1 MYQLYETLDS
11 QTWQDQGVTESFPRQ
26 SAATRN
32 FQLGT
37 PRSFHICESGE
48 QVLFLRSES
57 GRDSVNSLWIYDVA
71 NRIEIKFADPRVL
84 LADDAEVPAAERA
97 RRERM
102 RETTSGIT
110 SYSTDS
116 SGTKVAFALSG
127 QLFTGQTADKLLKN
141 LNVAGPVIDPRI
153 SPDGNYIA
161 WSNGKDLF
169 ITNFSGNEVRNLTNE
184 KTDDRAWGLA
194 DFIASEEFGRMHGYW
209 WSPDSDSLIVESVTD
224 SNVQTWWISD
234 PATPAKAPQEVKYP
248 AAGTTNAMV
257 GLEKISMSGDREALH
272 WDNDS
277 FEYLISVSWQ
287 KECQALITV
296 SDRAQQNFVT
306 YAATESGLKNVHEVT
321 DHEFVEV
328 IPGQPRWHNDQI
340 VAVIDNRAS
349 DTRELQ
355 ISGKAISP
363 NGLQVMSI
371 IDIKDDYIDVIATQ
385 DALSRD
391 LLRIGFDGSIT
402 EISQGGIASATTT
415 TADLQ
420 VVIESRLDTHTRSY
434 QLRRGVKTEHYFD
447 SLAESPN
454 FKSQVHVLQTGSHK
468 VNTAVIFPQE
478 HEYGSK
484 KLPVMMRPYGGP
496 HGPQVQNGALSY
508 AIDQWFADQG
518 FVVIIAD
525 NRGTGGRGPAWDHAI
540 YQDFVNPVIDDQ
552 VSAIADVA
560 RHFPDDVDA
569 SRVGITGW
577 SFGGYLSA
585 LAVMKRPDVFH
596 AAVAGAPVTEWLW
609 YDTAYTERYLGH
621 PEKFPEIY
629 EDHSLIPMANQLER
643 PLMLVHGLADD
654 NVVAAHSL
662 SLSGALL
669 ANKKPHTVLP
679 LSGVTHMTPQEIIS
693 ENLMLLTVEYLK
705 EQLGIE

>member
-1 MYQLYETLDS
+1 
-11 QTWQDQGVTESFPRQ
+11 VTESFPRQ

-32 FQLGT
+32 FQLGA
-37 PRSFHICESGE
+37 PRSFHICKSAD
-48 QVLFLRSES
+48 QVLFLRSDS
-57 GRDSVNSLWIYDVA
+57 GRDSVNSLWIYDLA
-71 NRIEIKFADPRVL
+71 NRVETKFADPRAL
-84 LADDAEVPAAERA
+84 LADDVEVPAAERA

-110 SYSTDS
+110 SYSTDD

-127 QLFTGQTADKLLKN
+127 QLFVADASSTEIKN
-141 LNVAGPVIDPRI
+141 LNVAEPVIDPRL
-153 SPDGNYIA
+153 SPDGNFVA

-169 ITNFSGNEVRNLTNE
+169 IANFTGSDVQNLTHE
-184 KTDDRAWGLA
+184 ESTSTSWGLA

-209 WSPDSDSLIVESVTD
+209 WSPESDSLIVESVND
-224 SNVQTWWISD
+224 FDVQTWWISD
-234 PATPAKAPQEVKYP
+234 PATPAKTPQEIKYP
-248 AAGTTNAMV
+248 AAGTKNAKL
-257 GLEKISMSGDREALH
+257 GLEKISITGERETIR

-287 KECQALITV
+287 KDCNALITV
-296 SDRAQQNFVT
+296 ADRAQQQFVT
-306 YAATESGLKNVHEVT
+306 YAATAAGLENVHEVT

-328 IPGQPRWHNDQI
+328 IPGQPRWHNQQI
-340 VAVIDNRAS
+340 VSVVDNRHT

-355 ISGKAISP
+355 IAGKAITP
-363 NGLQVMSI
+363 AGLQVMSVV
-371 IDIKDDYIDVIATQ
+371 DIKDDYIDVIATQ

-402 EISQGGIASATTT
+402 EIAQGGMTSATTT

-420 VVIESRLDTHTRSY
+420 IVVESRLDTHTRTY

-454 FKSQVHVLQTGSHK
+454 FTSQVHILKTGTHQ
-468 VNTAVIFPQE
+468 VNTAVLFPRD
-478 HEYGSK
+478 HVYGSR

-540 YQDFVNPVIDDQ
+540 YQDFVTPVIDDQ
-552 VSAIADVA
+552 VDAIADVA
-560 RHFPDDVDA
+560 KHFPDDVDA

-629 EDHSLIPMANQLER
+629 EDHSLIPMANQLDR

-662 SLSGALL
+662 SLSGSLL

-705 EQLGIE
+705 EQLGV

>member
-1 MYQLYETLDS
+1 
-11 QTWQDQGVTESFPRQ
+11 VTESFPRQ

-32 FQLGT
+32 FQLGA

-48 QVLFLRSES
+48 QVLFLRSDN
-57 GRDSVNSLWIYDVA
+57 GRDAVNSLWIYDVA
-71 NRIEIKFADPRVL
+71 GRIETKFADPRVL
-84 LADDAEVPAAERA
+84 LADDAEIPAAERA

-110 SYSTDS
+110 SYSTDRT
-116 SGTKVAFALSG
+116 GTKVAFALSG
-127 QLFTGQTADKLLKN
+127 QLFVAETSSSNLRNLDITGPA
-141 LNVAGPVIDPRI
+141 IDPRL
-153 SPDGNYIA
+153 SPDGNFVA

-169 ITNFSGNEVRNLTNE
+169 ISNFSGSETRNLTNE
-184 KTDDRAWGLA
+184 QSENVAWGLA

-209 WSPDSDSLIVESVTD
+209 WSPNSDCLIVESVDD
-224 SNVQTWWISD
+224 SEVQTWWISD
-234 PATPAKAPQEVKYP
+234 PATPAKTPQEIRYP
-248 AAGTTNAMV
+248 AAGTKNAIV
-257 GLEKISMSGDREALH
+257 GLEKISITGERESIR

-287 KECQALITV
+287 KDCDALITV
-296 SDRAQQNFVT
+296 ADRAQQQFVT
-306 YAATESGLKNVHEVT
+306 YAASAAGLKNVHEVL

-328 IPGQPRWHNDQI
+328 IPGQPRWHQDQI
-340 VAVIDNRAS
+340 VSVVDNRQS

-355 ISGKAISP
+355 IAGKAISP
-363 NGLQVMSI
+363 SGLQVMSI
-371 IDIKDDYIDVIATQ
+371 VDIADEYIDVIATQ

-402 EISQGGIASATTT
+402 EISQGGMAAATTT
-415 TADLQ
+415 TSDLQ

-454 FKSQVHVLQTGSHK
+454 FSSEVHILQTGAHK
-468 VNTAVIFPQE
+468 VNTAVLFPRD
-478 HEYGSK
+478 HVYGSK
-484 KLPVMMRPYGGP
+484 KLPVIMRPYGGP

-518 FVVIIAD
+518 FAVVIAD

-540 YQDFVNPVIDDQ
+540 YQDFVGPVIEDQ
-552 VSAIADVA
+552 VSAVADVA
-560 RHFPDDVDA
+560 KHFPDDVDA

-629 EDHSLIPMANQLER
+629 EDHSLIPMAGELER

-662 SLSGALL
+662 SLSSALL
-669 ANKKPHTVLP
+669 TNKKAHTVLP
-679 LSGVTHMTPQEIIS
+679 LSGVTHMTPQEIVS

-705 EQLGIE
+705 EQLGVE

>member
-1 MYQLYETLDS
+1 M
-11 QTWQDQGVTESFPRQ
+11 TESFPRQ

-32 FQLGT
+32 FQLGA
-37 PRSFHICESGE
+37 PRSFQINEAGS
-48 QVLFLRSES
+48 QVLFLRSDS
-57 GRDSVNSLWIYDVA
+57 GRDSVNSLWIYEVA
-71 NRIEIKFADPRVL
+71 NRVETKFADPRVL
-84 LADDAEVPAAERA
+84 LADDAGVPAAERA

-110 SYSTDS
+110 SYSTDD
-116 SGTKVAFALSG
+116 SGITVAFALSG
-127 QLFTGQTADKLLKN
+127 QLFVGDTSTAELKN
-141 LNVAGPVIDPRI
+141 LNVEGPVIDPRL
-153 SPDGNYIA
+153 SPDGNFVA
-161 WSNGKDLF
+161 WSNGKDLL
-169 ITNFSGNEVRNLTNE
+169 IANASGNKVRNLTNE
-184 KTDDRAWGLA
+184 AAENTAWGLA

-209 WSPDSDSLIVESVTD
+209 WSPDSDSLIVESVSD
-224 SNVQTWWISD
+224 SEVQTWWISD
-234 PATPAKAPQEVKYP
+234 PATPAKTPQEIRYP
-248 AAGTTNAMV
+248 AAGTKNAKL
-257 GLEKISMSGDREALH
+257 GLEKISITGERVAIR

-287 KECQALITV
+287 KDCNALITV
-296 SDRAQQNFVT
+296 ADRAQQQFVT
-306 YAATESGLKNVHEVT
+306 YEVTAAGLVNVHEVT

-328 IPGQPRWHNDQI
+328 IPGQPRWHENQI
-340 VAVIDNRAS
+340 VSVIDNRHT

-355 ISGKAISP
+355 IAGKALTP
-363 NGLQVMSI
+363 GGLQVMSI
-371 IDIKDDYIDVIATQ
+371 VDIKNDYIDVVATQ

-402 EISQGGIASATTT
+402 EIAQGGIAGATKTS
-415 TADLQ
+415 ADLQ
-420 VVIESRLDTHTRSY
+420 VVVESRLDTHTRSY

-454 FKSQVHVLQTGSHK
+454 FTSQVHVLKTGSHQ
-468 VNTAVIFPQE
+468 VNTAVLFPRD
-478 HEYGSK
+478 HVYGSK

-518 FVVIIAD
+518 FIVIIAD

-540 YQDFVNPVIDDQ
+540 YQDFVTPVIEDQ
-552 VSAIADVA
+552 VDAIADVA
-560 RHFPDDVDA
+560 KHFPDDVDA

-629 EDHSLIPMANQLER
+629 EDHSLMPMANQLER

-705 EQLGIE
+705 EQLGI

>member
-1 MYQLYETLDS
+1 MYQLYETLDR

-32 FQLGT
+32 FQLGA
-37 PRSFHICESGE
+37 PRSFTICESGE

-57 GRDSVNSLWIYDVA
+57 GRDSVNSLWIYDVV
-71 NRIEIKFADPRVL
+71 NRVETKFADPRVI

-110 SYSTDS
+110 SYSTDAI
-116 SGTKVAFALSG
+116 GVNVTFALSG
-127 QLFTGQTADKLLKN
+127 QLFAGNSTTRELNN
-141 LNVAGPVIDPRI
+141 LNVEGPVIDPRL
-153 SPDGNYIA
+153 SPDGNFIA

-169 ITNFSGNEVRNLTNE
+169 ITDFSGKEVRNLTNE
-184 KTDDRAWGLA
+184 RSVNTAWGLA

-209 WSPDSDSLIVESVTD
+209 WSPDSDSLIIESVTD
-224 SNVQTWWISD
+224 ADVQSWWISD
-234 PATPAKAPQEVKYP
+234 PATPAKAPQEIKYP
-248 AAGTTNAMV
+248 AAGTTNATV
-257 GLEKISMSGDREALH
+257 GLERISITGEREPLR

-287 KECQALITV
+287 KDCNALITV
-296 SDRAQQNFVT
+296 ADRAQQQFVT
-306 YAATESGLKNVHEVT
+306 YSANPLGLENVHEVS

-328 IPGQPRWHNDQI
+328 IPGQPRWLNNQI
-340 VAVIDNRAS
+340 VSVVDNRQS

-355 ISGKAISP
+355 VAGNTISP
-363 NGLQVMSI
+363 AGLQVISI
-371 IDIKDDYIDVIATQ
+371 VDIKDEYIDVIATQ

-402 EISQGGIASATTT
+402 EISQGGLASATATT
-415 TADLQ
+415 TELQ
-420 VVIESRLDTHTRSY
+420 VVVESRLDTNTRSY

-447 SLAESPN
+447 SLAETPN
-454 FKSQVHVLQTGSHK
+454 FTSQVHVLQTGPHK
-468 VNTAVIFPQE
+468 VNTAVIFPQD
-478 HEYGSK
+478 HVHGSK
-484 KLPVMMRPYGGP
+484 KLPVLMRPYGGP

-518 FVVIIAD
+518 FVVVIAD
-525 NRGTGGRGPAWDHAI
+525 NRGTGGRGPAWDHSI
-540 YQDFVNPVIDDQ
+540 YQDFVVPVIDDQ
-552 VSAIADVA
+552 VNAIADVA
-560 RHFPDDVDA
+560 NHFPDDIDA
-569 SRVGITGW
+569 TRVGITGW

-629 EDHSLIPMANQLER
+629 EDHSLISMANQLER

-662 SLSGALL
+662 SLSGSLL

-705 EQLGIE
+705 EQLGVE

>member
-1 MYQLYETLDS
+1 MTD
-11 QTWQDQGVTESFPRQ
+11 SFPRQ

-32 FQLGT
+32 FQLGA
-37 PRSFHICESGE
+37 PRSFHIVESGE
-48 QVLFLRSES
+48 KVLFLRSDH

-71 NRIEIKFADPRVL
+71 NRVEIKFADPRIL
-84 LADDAEVPAAERA
+84 LAVDAEVPAAERA

-110 SYSTDS
+110 SYSIDS
-116 SGTKVAFALSG
+116 SGSKVAFALSG
-127 QLFTGQTADKLLKN
+127 QLFVGEIAASELKN
-141 LNVAGPVIDPRI
+141 LDVDGPVIDPRL
-153 SPDGNYIA
+153 SPDGNLIA

-169 ITNFSGNEVRNLTNE
+169 ITKFSGNETRNLTNE
-184 KTDDRAWGLA
+184 KQENVIWGLA
-194 DFIASEEFGRMHGYW
+194 DFIASEEFSRMHGYW
-209 WSPDSDSLIVESVTD
+209 WSPASDSLIVQSVND
-224 SNVQTWWISD
+224 SAVQTWWISD
-234 PATPAKAPQEVKYP
+234 PATPVKTPQEIRYP
-248 AAGTTNAMV
+248 AAGTTNATL
-257 GLEKISMSGDREALH
+257 GLEKISITGEREVIR
-272 WDNDS
+272 WDNDA

-287 KECQALITV
+287 KDCDALITV

-306 YAATESGLKNVHEVT
+306 YAATDSGLKNVHEVT

-328 IPGQPRWHNDQI
+328 IPSQPRWHNNQL
-340 VAVIDNRAS
+340 VTVIDNRQS

-363 NGLQVMSI
+363 SGLQVMSI
-371 IDIKDDYIDVIATQ
+371 VDINDEYIDVIATQ

-402 EISQGGIASATTT
+402 EISQGGIASATAT
-415 TADLQ
+415 TAELQ
-420 VVIESRLDTHTRSY
+420 IVVESRLDTHTRSY

-454 FKSQVHVLQTGSHK
+454 FTSQVHILQTGAHK
-468 VNTAVIFPQE
+468 VNTAVLFPRD
-478 HEYGSK
+478 HVYGSR
-484 KLPVMMRPYGGP
+484 KLPVLMRPYGGP
-496 HGPQVQNGALSY
+496 HGPQVLNGALSY

-518 FVVIIAD
+518 FAVVIAD

-540 YQDFVNPVIDDQ
+540 YQDFVSPVIEDQ
-552 VSAIADVA
+552 VSAIEDVA
-560 RHFPDDVDA
+560 KHFPDDVDA
-569 SRVGITGW
+569 GRVGITGW

-629 EDHSLIPMANQLER
+629 EDHSLMNMANHLER

-669 ANKKPHTVLP
+669 ANKKSHTVLP

-705 EQLGIE
+705 EQLGVE

>member
-1 MYQLYETLDS
+1 M
-11 QTWQDQGVTESFPRQ
+11 TESFPRQ

-32 FQLGT
+32 FQLGA
-37 PRSFHICESGE
+37 PRSFQVCESGA
-48 QVLFLRSES
+48 QVLFLRSDS

-71 NRIEIKFADPRVL
+71 KRIETKFADPRVL

-110 SYSTDS
+110 SYSTDRK
-116 SGTKVAFALSG
+116 GTKVAFALSG
-127 QLFTGQTADKLLKN
+127 QLFVGKTSDAALKN
-141 LNVAGPVIDPRI
+141 LNVDGPVIDPRI
-153 SPDGNYIA
+153 SPDGNYVA
-161 WSNGKDLF
+161 WSDGKDLF
-169 ITNFSGNEVRNLTNE
+169 IVDFAGSNLRNLTNE
-184 KTDDRAWGLA
+184 KAENISWGLA

-209 WSPDSDSLIVESVTD
+209 WSPDSDSLIVESVND
-224 SNVQTWWISD
+224 AEVQTWWISD
-234 PATPAKAPQEVKYP
+234 PATPAKTPQEIKYP
-248 AAGTTNAMV
+248 AAGTKNAKV
-257 GLEKISMSGDREALH
+257 GLEKISISGAREAIR
-272 WDNDS
+272 WDVDA

-287 KECQALITV
+287 KDCNALITV
-296 SDRAQQNFVT
+296 ADRAQQHFVT
-306 YAATESGLKNVHEVT
+306 YSAGASGLENVHEVT

-328 IPGQPRWHNDQI
+328 ISGQPRWHNGQI
-340 VAVIDNRAS
+340 VSVVDNRQS

-355 ISGKAISP
+355 LAGKAMSP
-363 NGLQVMSI
+363 AGLQIMSV

-391 LLRIGFDGSIT
+391 LIRLGFDGSIT

-415 TADLQ
+415 SAELQ
-420 VVIESRLDTHTRSY
+420 VVIESRLDTNTRSY

-454 FKSQVHVLQTGSHK
+454 FTSQVHVLQTGSHK
-468 VNTAVIFPQE
+468 VNTAVLFPQD
-478 HEYGSK
+478 HVHGSK

-540 YQDFVNPVIDDQ
+540 YQDFVTPVLDDQ
-552 VSAIADVA
+552 VAAIADVA
-560 RHFPDDVDA
+560 KHFPDDVDA

-629 EDHSLIPMANQLER
+629 EDHSLMPMAGQLDR

-669 ANKKPHTVLP
+669 ANKKPHTLLP

-705 EQLGIE
+705 EQLGVQ

>member
-1 MYQLYETLDS
+1 MYQLYETLDR

-32 FQLGT
+32 FQLGA
-37 PRSFHICESGE
+37 PRSFTICESGE

-57 GRDSVNSLWIYDVA
+57 GRDSVNSLWIYDVV
-71 NRIEIKFADPRVL
+71 NRVETKFADPRVI

-110 SYSTDS
+110 SYSTDAI
-116 SGTKVAFALSG
+116 GVNVTFALSG
-127 QLFTGQTADKLLKN
+127 QLFAGNSTTRELNN
-141 LNVAGPVIDPRI
+141 LNVEGPVIDPRL
-153 SPDGNYIA
+153 SPDGNFIA

-169 ITNFSGNEVRNLTNE
+169 ITDFSGKEVRNLTNE
-184 KTDDRAWGLA
+184 RSVNTAWGLA

-209 WSPDSDSLIVESVTD
+209 WSPDSDSLIIESVTD
-224 SNVQTWWISD
+224 ADVQSWWISD
-234 PATPAKAPQEVKYP
+234 PATPAKAPQEIKYP
-248 AAGTTNAMV
+248 AAGTTNATV
-257 GLEKISMSGDREALH
+257 GLERISITGEREPLR

-287 KECQALITV
+287 KDCNALITV
-296 SDRAQQNFVT
+296 ADRAQQQFVT
-306 YAATESGLKNVHEVT
+306 YSANPLGLENVHEVS

-328 IPGQPRWHNDQI
+328 IPSQPRWLNNQI
-340 VAVIDNRAS
+340 VSVVDNRQS

-355 ISGKAISP
+355 VAGNTISP
-363 NGLQVMSI
+363 AGLQVMSI
-371 IDIKDDYIDVIATQ
+371 VDIKDEYIDVIATQ

-402 EISQGGIASATTT
+402 EISQGGLASATATT
-415 TADLQ
+415 TELQ
-420 VVIESRLDTHTRSY
+420 VVVESRLDTNTRSY

-447 SLAESPN
+447 SLAETPN
-454 FKSQVHVLQTGSHK
+454 FTSQVHVLQTGPHK
-468 VNTAVIFPQE
+468 VNTAVIFPQD
-478 HEYGSK
+478 HVHGSK
-484 KLPVMMRPYGGP
+484 KLPVLMRPYGGP

-518 FVVIIAD
+518 FVVVIAD
-525 NRGTGGRGPAWDHAI
+525 NRGTGGRGPAWDHSI
-540 YQDFVNPVIDDQ
+540 YQDFVVPVIDDQ
-552 VSAIADVA
+552 VTAIADVA
-560 RHFPDDVDA
+560 NHFPDDIDA
-569 SRVGITGW
+569 TRVGITGW

-629 EDHSLIPMANQLER
+629 EDHSLISMANQLER

-662 SLSGALL
+662 SLSGSLL

-705 EQLGIE
+705 EQLGVE

>member
-1 MYQLYETLDS
+1 M
-11 QTWQDQGVTESFPRQ
+11 TESFPRQ

-32 FQLGT
+32 FQLGA
-37 PRSFHICESGE
+37 PRSFQVCESGA
-48 QVLFLRSES
+48 QVLFLRSDS

-71 NRIEIKFADPRVL
+71 KRIETKFADPRVL

-110 SYSTDS
+110 SYSTDRK
-116 SGTKVAFALSG
+116 GTKVAFALSG
-127 QLFTGQTADKLLKN
+127 QLFVGKTSDAALKN
-141 LNVAGPVIDPRI
+141 LNVDGPVIDPRL
-153 SPDGNYIA
+153 SPDGNYVA
-161 WSNGKDLF
+161 WSDGKDLF
-169 ITNFSGNEVRNLTNE
+169 IVDFAGSNLRNLTNE
-184 KTDDRAWGLA
+184 KAENISWGLA

-209 WSPDSDSLIVESVTD
+209 WSPDSDSLIVESVND
-224 SNVQTWWISD
+224 AEVQTWWISD
-234 PATPAKAPQEVKYP
+234 PATPAKTPQEIKYP
-248 AAGTTNAMV
+248 AAGTKNAKV
-257 GLEKISMSGDREALH
+257 GLEKISISGAREAIR
-272 WDNDS
+272 WDVDA

-287 KECQALITV
+287 KDCNALITV
-296 SDRAQQNFVT
+296 ADRAQQHFVT
-306 YAATESGLKNVHEVT
+306 YSAGASGLENVHEVT

-328 IPGQPRWHNDQI
+328 ISGQPRWHNGQI
-340 VAVIDNRAS
+340 VSVVDNRQS

-355 ISGKAISP
+355 LAGKAMSP
-363 NGLQVMSI
+363 AGLQIMSV

-391 LLRIGFDGSIT
+391 LIRLGFDGSIT

-415 TADLQ
+415 SAELQ
-420 VVIESRLDTHTRSY
+420 VVIESRLDTNTRSY

-454 FKSQVHVLQTGSHK
+454 FTSQVHVLQTGSHK
-468 VNTAVIFPQE
+468 VNTAVLFPQD
-478 HEYGSK
+478 HVHGSK
-484 KLPVMMRPYGGP
+484 RLPVMMRPYGGP

-540 YQDFVNPVIDDQ
+540 YQDFVTPVLDDQ
-552 VSAIADVA
+552 VAAIADVA
-560 RHFPDDVDA
+560 KHFPDDVDA

-629 EDHSLIPMANQLER
+629 EDHSLMPMAGQLDR

-669 ANKKPHTVLP
+669 ANKKPHTLLP

-705 EQLGIE
+705 EQLGVQ

>member
-1 MYQLYETLDS
+1 M
-11 QTWQDQGVTESFPRQ
+11 TESFPRQ

-32 FQLGT
+32 FQLGA
-37 PRSFHICESGE
+37 PRSFQVCESGA
-48 QVLFLRSES
+48 QVLFLRSDS

-71 NRIEIKFADPRVL
+71 KRIETKFADPRVL

-110 SYSTDS
+110 SYSTDRK
-116 SGTKVAFALSG
+116 GTKVAFALSG
-127 QLFTGQTADKLLKN
+127 QLFVGKTSDAALKN
-141 LNVAGPVIDPRI
+141 LNVDGPVIDPRL
-153 SPDGNYIA
+153 SPDGNYVA
-161 WSNGKDLF
+161 WSDGKDLF
-169 ITNFSGNEVRNLTNE
+169 IVDFAGSNLRNLTNE
-184 KTDDRAWGLA
+184 KAENVSWGLA

-209 WSPDSDSLIVESVTD
+209 WSPDSDSLIVESVND
-224 SNVQTWWISD
+224 AEVQTWWISD
-234 PATPAKAPQEVKYP
+234 PATPAKTPQEIKYP
-248 AAGTTNAMV
+248 AAGTKNAKV
-257 GLEKISMSGDREALH
+257 GLEKISISGAREAIS
-272 WDNDS
+272 WDVDA

-287 KECQALITV
+287 KDCNALITV
-296 SDRAQQNFVT
+296 ADRAQQHFVT
-306 YAATESGLKNVHEVT
+306 YSAGASGLENVHEVT

-328 IPGQPRWHNDQI
+328 ISGQPRWHNGQI
-340 VAVIDNRAS
+340 VSVVDNRQS

-355 ISGKAISP
+355 LAGKAMSP
-363 NGLQVMSI
+363 AGLQIMSV

-391 LLRIGFDGSIT
+391 LIRLGFDGSIT

-415 TADLQ
+415 SAELQ
-420 VVIESRLDTHTRSY
+420 VVIESRLDTNTRSY

-454 FKSQVHVLQTGSHK
+454 FTSQVHVLQTGSHK
-468 VNTAVIFPQE
+468 VNTAVLFPQD
-478 HEYGSK
+478 HVHGSK

-540 YQDFVNPVIDDQ
+540 YQDFVTPVLDDQ
-552 VSAIADVA
+552 VAAIADVA
-560 RHFPDDVDA
+560 KHFPDDVDA

-629 EDHSLIPMANQLER
+629 EDHSLMPMAGQLDR

-669 ANKKPHTVLP
+669 ANKKPHTLLP

-705 EQLGIE
+705 EQLGVQ

>member
-1 MYQLYETLDS
+1 M
-11 QTWQDQGVTESFPRQ
+11 
-26 SAATRN
+26 
-32 FQLGT
+32 
-37 PRSFHICESGE
+37 CESGE
-48 QVLFLRSES
+48 HVLFLRSDS
-57 GRDSVNSLWIYDVA
+57 GRDAVNSLWIYDVA
-71 NRIEIKFADPRVL
+71 KRIETKFADPRVL

-110 SYSTDS
+110 SYSTDRT
-116 SGTKVAFALSG
+116 GTKIAFALSG
-127 QLFTGQTADKLLKN
+127 QLFVGQTSDAALKN
-141 LNVAGPVIDPRI
+141 LNVDGPVIDPRL
-153 SPDGNYIA
+153 SPDGNFVA

-169 ITNFSGNEVRNLTNE
+169 IVDFAGSNLRNLTNE
-184 KTDDRAWGLA
+184 KAENVSWGLA

-209 WSPDSDSLIVESVTD
+209 WSPESDSLIVESVND
-224 SNVQTWWISD
+224 AEVQTWWISD
-234 PATPAKAPQEVKYP
+234 PATPAKTPQEIKYP
-248 AAGTTNAMV
+248 AAGTKNAKV
-257 GLEKISMSGDREALH
+257 GLEKISISGAREAIR
-272 WDNDS
+272 WDVDA

-287 KECQALITV
+287 KDCDALITV
-296 SDRAQQNFVT
+296 ADRAQQHFVT
-306 YAATESGLKNVHEVT
+306 YSAGTSGLENVHEVT

-328 IPGQPRWHNDQI
+328 IPGQPRWHNGQI
-340 VAVIDNRAS
+340 VSVVDNRQT

-355 ISGKAISP
+355 ISGKSMSP
-363 NGLQVMSI
+363 AGLQVMSV

-391 LLRIGFDGSIT
+391 LIRLGFDGSIT

-415 TADLQ
+415 SAELQ
-420 VVIESRLDTHTRSY
+420 VVVESRLDTHTRSY
-434 QLRRGVKTEHYFD
+434 QLRRGVKTEHYFG

-454 FKSQVHVLQTGSHK
+454 FTSQVHVLQTGSHK
-468 VNTAVIFPQE
+468 VNTTVLFPQD
-478 HEYGSK
+478 HVHGSK

-540 YQDFVNPVIDDQ
+540 YQDFVTPVLDDQ
-552 VSAIADVA
+552 VAAIADVA

-629 EDHSLIPMANQLER
+629 EDHSLMPMAGQLGR

-669 ANKKPHTVLP
+669 ANKKPHTLLP

-705 EQLGIE
+705 EQLGVQ

>member
-1 MYQLYETLDS
+1 M
-11 QTWQDQGVTESFPRQ
+11 TESFPRQ

-32 FQLGT
+32 FQLGA
-37 PRSFHICESGE
+37 PRSFHICESGDK
-48 QVLFLRSES
+48 VLFLRSDS

-71 NRIEIKFADPRVL
+71 KRIETKFADPRVL
-84 LADDAEVPAAERA
+84 LADNAEVPAAERA

-110 SYSTDS
+110 GYSTDS

-127 QLFTGQTADKLLKN
+127 QLFVGETSGQSLNDLK
-141 LNVAGPVIDPRI
+141 VDGPVIDPKL
-153 SPDGNYIA
+153 SPDGNFIA
-161 WSNGKDLF
+161 WCNGKDLL
-169 ITNFSGNEVRNLTNE
+169 IANFSGSEVKNLTNE
-184 KTDDRAWGLA
+184 EATNVAWGLA
-194 DFIASEEFGRMHGYW
+194 DFIAAEEFGRMHGFW
-209 WSPDSDSLIVESVTD
+209 WSPQSDSLIVESVND
-224 SNVQTWWISD
+224 AEVQTWWISD
-234 PATPAKAPQEVKYP
+234 PATPAKAPQEIHYP
-248 AAGTTNAMV
+248 AAGTKNAIV
-257 GLEKISMSGDREALH
+257 GLQKISITGERESIH
-272 WDNDS
+272 WDNDA

-287 KECQALITV
+287 KDCNALITV
-296 SDRAQQNFVT
+296 ADRAQQHFVT
-306 YAATESGLKNVHEVT
+306 YSVAATGLENVHEVT

-328 IPGQPRWHNDQI
+328 ISGQPRWHKNQI
-340 VAVIDNRAS
+340 VSVIDNRS
-349 DTRELQ
+349 TDTREVQ
-355 ISGKAISP
+355 IAGKAVTPI
-363 NGLQVMSI
+363 GLQVMSI
-371 IDIKDDYIDVIATQ
+371 VDIEDDYIDVVATQ

-402 EISQGGIASATTT
+402 EISQGGMASATGT

-454 FKSQVHVLQTGSHK
+454 FNSQVHFLQTGSSK
-468 VNTAVIFPQE
+468 VNTAVLFPRD
-478 HEYGSK
+478 HVYASK

-496 HGPQVQNGALSY
+496 HGPQVLKGALSF

-518 FVVIIAD
+518 FVVVVAD

-540 YQDFVNPVIDDQ
+540 YQDFVAPVLEDQ
-552 VSAIADVA
+552 VQAIADVA
-560 RHFPDDVDA
+560 MHFPDDVDQT
-569 SRVGITGW
+569 RVGITGW

-629 EDHSLIPMANQLER
+629 EDHSLMPMANQLET

-705 EQLGIE
+705 EHLGVE

>member
-1 MYQLYETLDS
+1 M
-11 QTWQDQGVTESFPRQ
+11 TESFPRQ

-32 FQLGT
+32 FQLGA
-37 PRSFHICESGE
+37 PRSFQVSESGA
-48 QVLFLRSES
+48 QVLFLRSDS

-71 NRIEIKFADPRVL
+71 KRIETKFADPRVL

-110 SYSTDS
+110 SYSTDRT
-116 SGTKVAFALSG
+116 GTKVAFALSG
-127 QLFTGQTADKLLKN
+127 QLFVGQTSDAALKN
-141 LNVAGPVIDPRI
+141 LNVAGPVIDPRL
-153 SPDGNYIA
+153 SPDGNYVA
-161 WSNGKDLF
+161 WSNGKDLLIVDF
-169 ITNFSGNEVRNLTNE
+169 AGSNLRNLTNE
-184 KTDDRAWGLA
+184 EAENVSWGLA

-209 WSPDSDSLIVESVTD
+209 WSPDSDSLIVESVND
-224 SNVQTWWISD
+224 AEVQTWWISD
-234 PATPAKAPQEVKYP
+234 PATPAKTPQEIQYP
-248 AAGTTNAMV
+248 AAGTKNAKV
-257 GLEKISMSGDREALH
+257 GLEKISISGAREAIR
-272 WDNDS
+272 WDVDA

-287 KECQALITV
+287 KDCNALITV
-296 SDRAQQNFVT
+296 ADRAQQQLVT
-306 YAATESGLKNVHEVT
+306 YSAGTSGLENVHEVT

-328 IPGQPRWHNDQI
+328 IPGQPRWHNGQI
-340 VAVIDNRAS
+340 VSVVDNRQS

-363 NGLQVMSI
+363 AGLQVMSV

-391 LLRIGFDGSIT
+391 LIRLGLDGSIT
-402 EISQGGIASATTT
+402 EISQGGIANATTT
-415 TADLQ
+415 SAELQ
-420 VVIESRLDTHTRSY
+420 VVVESRLDTHTRSY

-454 FKSQVHVLQTGSHK
+454 FTSQVHVLQTGSHK
-468 VNTAVIFPQE
+468 VNTAVLFPQD
-478 HEYGSK
+478 HVYGSK

-540 YQDFVNPVIDDQ
+540 YQDFVTPVLDDQ
-552 VSAIADVA
+552 VDAIADVA
-560 RHFPDDVDA
+560 KHFPDDVDA

-629 EDHSLIPMANQLER
+629 EDHSLMPMAGQLDR

-669 ANKKPHTVLP
+669 ANKKPHTLLP

-705 EQLGIE
+705 EQLGVK

>member
-1 MYQLYETLDS
+1 M
-11 QTWQDQGVTESFPRQ
+11 TESFPRQ

-32 FQLGT
+32 FQLGA
-37 PRSFHICESGE
+37 PRSFQVCESGA
-48 QVLFLRSES
+48 QVLFLRSDS

-71 NRIEIKFADPRVL
+71 KRIETKFADPRVL

-110 SYSTDS
+110 SYSTDRK
-116 SGTKVAFALSG
+116 GTKVAFALSG
-127 QLFTGQTADKLLKN
+127 QLFVGKTSDAALKN
-141 LNVAGPVIDPRI
+141 LNVDGPVIDPRL
-153 SPDGNYIA
+153 SPDGNYVA
-161 WSNGKDLF
+161 WSDGKDLF
-169 ITNFSGNEVRNLTNE
+169 IVDFAGSNLRNLTNE
-184 KTDDRAWGLA
+184 KAENVSWGLA

-209 WSPDSDSLIVESVTD
+209 WSPDSDSLIVESVND
-224 SNVQTWWISD
+224 AEVQTWWISD
-234 PATPAKAPQEVKYP
+234 PATPAKTPQEIKYP
-248 AAGTTNAMV
+248 AAGTKNAKV
-257 GLEKISMSGDREALH
+257 GLEKISISGAREAIR
-272 WDNDS
+272 WDVDA

-287 KECQALITV
+287 KDCNALITV
-296 SDRAQQNFVT
+296 ADRAQQHFVT
-306 YAATESGLKNVHEVT
+306 YSAGASGLENVHEVT

-328 IPGQPRWHNDQI
+328 ISGQPRWHNGQI
-340 VAVIDNRAS
+340 VSVVDNRQS

-355 ISGKAISP
+355 LAGKAMSP
-363 NGLQVMSI
+363 AGLQIMSV

-391 LLRIGFDGSIT
+391 LIRLGFDGSIT

-415 TADLQ
+415 SAELQ
-420 VVIESRLDTHTRSY
+420 VVIESRLDTNTRSY

-454 FKSQVHVLQTGSHK
+454 FTSQVHVLQTGSHK
-468 VNTAVIFPQE
+468 VNTAVLFPQD
-478 HEYGSK
+478 HVHGSK

-540 YQDFVNPVIDDQ
+540 YQDFVTPVLDDQ
-552 VSAIADVA
+552 VAAIADVA
-560 RHFPDDVDA
+560 KHFPDDVDA

-629 EDHSLIPMANQLER
+629 EDHSLMPMAGQLDR

-669 ANKKPHTVLP
+669 ANKKPHTLLP

-705 EQLGIE
+705 EQLGVQ

>member
-1 MYQLYETLDS
+1 
-11 QTWQDQGVTESFPRQ
+11 VIESFPRQ

-32 FQLGT
+32 FQLGA
-37 PRSFHICESGE
+37 PRSFHVCESGE

-71 NRIEIKFADPRVL
+71 KRLETKLADPRVL

-127 QLFTGQTADKLLKN
+127 QLFVGEISDAKFKN
-141 LNVAGPVIDPRI
+141 LNVAGPVIDPRL
-153 SPDGNYIA
+153 SPDGNFIA
-161 WSNGKDLF
+161 WSNGKDLCL
-169 ITNFSGNEVRNLTNE
+169 TDFSGSHLQNLTNE
-184 KTDDRAWGLA
+184 ESENISWGLA
-194 DFIASEEFGRMHGYW
+194 DFIASEEFGRMHGFW
-209 WSPDSDSLIVESVTD
+209 WSPESDSLIVESVDD
-224 SNVQTWWISD
+224 SNVQSWWISD
-234 PATPAKAPQEVKYP
+234 PATPAKTPQEIRYP
-248 AAGTTNAMV
+248 AAGTKNATV
-257 GLEKISMSGDREALH
+257 GLEKISITGQRESIH
-272 WDNDS
+272 WDKDA

-287 KECQALITV
+287 KNCPALITV
-296 SDRAQQNFVT
+296 ADRAQQNFVT
-306 YAATESGLKNVHEVT
+306 YSMTDAVLANVHEVT

-328 IPGQPRWHNDQI
+328 IPGQPRWHKEQI
-340 VAVIDNRAS
+340 VSVVDNRQS

-355 ISGKAISP
+355 IAGKAFSP
-363 NGLQVMSI
+363 AGLQVMSI
-371 IDIKDDYIDVIATQ
+371 VDITDEYIDVIATQ

-402 EISQGGIASATTT
+402 EISQGGMASATATT
-415 TADLQ
+415 SELQ
-420 VVIESRLDTHTRSY
+420 VVVESRLDTNSRSY
-434 QLRRGVKTEHYFD
+434 QLRRGAKTEHYFD

-454 FKSQVHVLQTGSHK
+454 FTSQVHILQTGPHQ
-468 VNTAVIFPQE
+468 VNTAVLFPRD
-478 HEYGSK
+478 HVYGSK

-518 FVVIIAD
+518 FVVVVAD
-525 NRGTGGRGPAWDHAI
+525 NRGTGGRGPAWDHSI
-540 YQDFVNPVIDDQ
+540 YQDFVGPVIEDQ
-552 VSAIADVA
+552 VNAIADVA
-560 RHFPDDVDA
+560 SHFPDDVDA

-629 EDHSLIPMANQLER
+629 DDHSLLPMAGQLER
-643 PLMLVHGLADD
+643 PVMLVHGLADD

-669 ANKKPHTVLP
+669 ANKKSHTVLP

-705 EQLGIE
+705 EQLGVQ

>member
-1 MYQLYETLDS
+1 
-11 QTWQDQGVTESFPRQ
+11 
-26 SAATRN
+26 
-32 FQLGT
+32 
-37 PRSFHICESGE
+37 
-48 QVLFLRSES
+48 
-57 GRDSVNSLWIYDVA
+57 
-71 NRIEIKFADPRVL
+71 
-84 LADDAEVPAAERA
+84 
-97 RRERM
+97 
-102 RETTSGIT
+102 
-110 SYSTDS
+110 
-116 SGTKVAFALSG
+116 
-127 QLFTGQTADKLLKN
+127 
-141 LNVAGPVIDPRI
+141 
-153 SPDGNYIA
+153 
-161 WSNGKDLF
+161 
-169 ITNFSGNEVRNLTNE
+169 
-184 KTDDRAWGLA
+184 
-194 DFIASEEFGRMHGYW
+194 MHGYW
-209 WSPDSDSLIVESVTD
+209 WSPESDSLIVESVTD
-224 SNVQTWWISD
+224 ADVQTWWISD
-234 PATPAKAPQEVKYP
+234 PATPAKTPQEVKYP
-248 AAGTTNAMV
+248 AAGTTNATL
-257 GLEKISMSGDREALH
+257 GLEKISISGDRESIR
-272 WDNDS
+272 WDNDA

-287 KECQALITV
+287 KECQPLITV

-306 YAATESGLKNVHEVT
+306 YAATDSGLKNVHEVS

-340 VAVIDNRAS
+340 VSVIDNRAT

-355 ISGKAISP
+355 ISGKSISP
-363 NGLQVMSI
+363 TGLQVMSI

-385 DALSRD
+385 NALSRD

-420 VVIESRLDTHTRSY
+420 VVVESRLDTHTRSY

-447 SLAESPN
+447 SLAESPS
-454 FKSQVHVLQTGSHK
+454 FKSQVHVLQTGSNK
-468 VNTAVIFPQE
+468 VNTAVIFPQD
-478 HEYGSK
+478 HVYGSK

-540 YQDFVNPVIDDQ
+540 YQDFVGPVIEDQ
-552 VSAIADVA
+552 VAAIADVA

-705 EQLGIE
+705 EQLGVE

>member
-1 MYQLYETLDS
+1 M
-11 QTWQDQGVTESFPRQ
+11 TESFPRQ

-32 FQLGT
+32 FQLGA

-48 QVLFLRSES
+48 QVLFLRSEN

-71 NRIEIKFADPRVL
+71 NRVETKFADPRVL

-110 SYSTDS
+110 SYSTDN
-116 SGTKVAFALSG
+116 SGTKIAFALSG
-127 QLFTGQTADKLLKN
+127 QLLVGDTTSAELKN
-141 LNVAGPVIDPRI
+141 LNVDGPVIDPRL
-153 SPDGNYIA
+153 SPAGNHVA

-169 ITNFSGNEVRNLTNE
+169 IADFSGSNVRNLTNE
-184 KTDDRAWGLA
+184 ETENTAWGLA

-209 WSPDSDSLIVESVTD
+209 WSPNSDCLIVESVND
-224 SNVQTWWISD
+224 SEVQTWWISD
-234 PATPAKAPQEVKYP
+234 PATPAKTPQEIRYP
-248 AAGTTNAMV
+248 AAGTKNATI
-257 GLEKISMSGDREALH
+257 GLEKISITGERQSIR

-287 KECQALITV
+287 KDCNALITV
-296 SDRAQQNFVT
+296 ADRAQQQFVT
-306 YAATESGLKNVHEVT
+306 YSATSAGLENVHEVT

-328 IPGQPRWHNDQI
+328 IPGQPRWLKDEI
-340 VAVIDNRAS
+340 VSVIDNRQS

-355 ISGKAISP
+355 ISGKTISP
-363 NGLQVMSI
+363 AGLQVMSI
-371 IDIKDDYIDVIATQ
+371 VDIKDDYIDVIATQ

-391 LLRIGFDGSIT
+391 LLRIEFDGSIT
-402 EISQGGIASATTT
+402 EISQGGLASATATT
-415 TADLQ
+415 SELQ
-420 VVIESRLDTHTRSY
+420 VVIESRLDTNTRTY

-454 FKSQVHVLQTGSHK
+454 FTSQVHILQTGPHN
-468 VNTAVIFPQE
+468 VNTAVLFPRD
-478 HEYGSK
+478 HVYGSK

-518 FVVIIAD
+518 FVVVVAD

-540 YQDFVNPVIDDQ
+540 YQDFVTPVIDDQ
-552 VSAIADVA
+552 VNAITDVA
-560 RHFPDDVDA
+560 KHFPDDVDS

-585 LAVMKRPDVFH
+585 LAIMKRPDVFH

-629 EDHSLIPMANQLER
+629 EDHSLMPMANQLER

-669 ANKKPHTVLP
+669 ANKKSHTVLP

-705 EQLGIE
+705 EQLGVE

>member
-1 MYQLYETLDS
+1 
-11 QTWQDQGVTESFPRQ
+11 VTESFPRQ

-32 FQLGT
+32 FQLGA
-37 PRSFHICESGE
+37 PRSFQINEAGS
-48 QVLFLRSES
+48 QVLFLRSDS
-57 GRDSVNSLWIYDVA
+57 GRDSVNSLWIYEVA
-71 NRIEIKFADPRVL
+71 NRVETKFADPRVL
-84 LADDAEVPAAERA
+84 LADDAGVPAAERA

-110 SYSTDS
+110 SYSTDD
-116 SGTKVAFALSG
+116 SGITVAFALSG
-127 QLFTGQTADKLLKN
+127 QLFVGDTSTAELKN
-141 LNVAGPVIDPRI
+141 LNVEGPVIDPRL
-153 SPDGNYIA
+153 SPDGNFVA
-161 WSNGKDLF
+161 WSNGKDLL
-169 ITNFSGNEVRNLTNE
+169 IANASGNKVRNLTNE
-184 KTDDRAWGLA
+184 AAENTAWGLA

-209 WSPDSDSLIVESVTD
+209 WSPDSDSLIVESVSD
-224 SNVQTWWISD
+224 SEVQTWWISD
-234 PATPAKAPQEVKYP
+234 PATPAKTPQEIRYP
-248 AAGTTNAMV
+248 AAGTKNAKL
-257 GLEKISMSGDREALH
+257 GLEKISITGERVAIR

-287 KECQALITV
+287 KDCNALITV
-296 SDRAQQNFVT
+296 ADRAQQQFVT
-306 YAATESGLKNVHEVT
+306 YEVTAAGLVNVHEVT

-328 IPGQPRWHNDQI
+328 IPGQPRWHENQI
-340 VAVIDNRAS
+340 VSVIDNRHT

-355 ISGKAISP
+355 IAGKALTP
-363 NGLQVMSI
+363 GGLQVMSI
-371 IDIKDDYIDVIATQ
+371 VDIKNDYIDVVATQ

-402 EISQGGIASATTT
+402 EIAQGGIAGATKTS
-415 TADLQ
+415 ADLQ
-420 VVIESRLDTHTRSY
+420 VVVESRLDTHTRSY

-454 FKSQVHVLQTGSHK
+454 FTSQVHVLKTGSHQ
-468 VNTAVIFPQE
+468 VNTAVLFPRD
-478 HEYGSK
+478 HVYGSK

-518 FVVIIAD
+518 FIVIIAD

-540 YQDFVNPVIDDQ
+540 YQDFVTPVIEDQ
-552 VSAIADVA
+552 VDAIADVA
-560 RHFPDDVDA
+560 KHFPDDVDA

-629 EDHSLIPMANQLER
+629 EDHSLMPMANQLER

-705 EQLGIE
+705 EQLGI

>member
-1 MYQLYETLDS
+1 M
-11 QTWQDQGVTESFPRQ
+11 TESFPRQ

-32 FQLGT
+32 FQLGA
-37 PRSFHICESGE
+37 PRSFQVCESGA
-48 QVLFLRSES
+48 QVLFLRSDS

-71 NRIEIKFADPRVL
+71 KRIETKFADPRVL

-110 SYSTDS
+110 SYSTDRK
-116 SGTKVAFALSG
+116 GTKVAFALSG
-127 QLFTGQTADKLLKN
+127 QLFVGKTSDAALKN
-141 LNVAGPVIDPRI
+141 LNVDGPVIDPRL
-153 SPDGNYIA
+153 SPDGNYVA
-161 WSNGKDLF
+161 WSDGKDLF
-169 ITNFSGNEVRNLTNE
+169 IVDFAGSNLRNLTNE
-184 KTDDRAWGLA
+184 KAENISWGLA

-209 WSPDSDSLIVESVTD
+209 WSPDSDSLIVESVND
-224 SNVQTWWISD
+224 AEVQTWWISD
-234 PATPAKAPQEVKYP
+234 PATPAKTPQEIKYP
-248 AAGTTNAMV
+248 AAGTKNAKV
-257 GLEKISMSGDREALH
+257 GLEKISISGAREAIR
-272 WDNDS
+272 WDVDA

-287 KECQALITV
+287 KDCNALITV
-296 SDRAQQNFVT
+296 ADRAQQHFVT
-306 YAATESGLKNVHEVT
+306 YSAGASGLENVHEVT

-328 IPGQPRWHNDQI
+328 ISGQPRWHNGQI
-340 VAVIDNRAS
+340 VSVVDNRQS

-355 ISGKAISP
+355 LAGKAMSP
-363 NGLQVMSI
+363 AGLQIMSV

-391 LLRIGFDGSIT
+391 LIRLGFDGSIT

-415 TADLQ
+415 SAELQ
-420 VVIESRLDTHTRSY
+420 VVIESRLDTNTRSY

-454 FKSQVHVLQTGSHK
+454 FTSQVHVLQTGSHK
-468 VNTAVIFPQE
+468 VNTAVLFPQD
-478 HEYGSK
+478 HVHGSK

-496 HGPQVQNGALSY
+496 HGPQVQNGALCY

-540 YQDFVNPVIDDQ
+540 YQDFVTPVLDDQ
-552 VSAIADVA
+552 VAAIADVA
-560 RHFPDDVDA
+560 KHFPDDVDA

-629 EDHSLIPMANQLER
+629 EDHSLMPMAGQLDR

-669 ANKKPHTVLP
+669 ANKKPHTLLP

-705 EQLGIE
+705 EQLGVQ

>member
-1 MYQLYETLDS
+1 
-11 QTWQDQGVTESFPRQ
+11 
-26 SAATRN
+26 
-32 FQLGT
+32 
-37 PRSFHICESGE
+37 
-48 QVLFLRSES
+48 
-57 GRDSVNSLWIYDVA
+57 
-71 NRIEIKFADPRVL
+71 
-84 LADDAEVPAAERA
+84 
-97 RRERM
+97 
-102 RETTSGIT
+102 
-110 SYSTDS
+110 
-116 SGTKVAFALSG
+116 
-127 QLFTGQTADKLLKN
+127 
-141 LNVAGPVIDPRI
+141 
-153 SPDGNYIA
+153 
-161 WSNGKDLF
+161 
-169 ITNFSGNEVRNLTNE
+169 
-184 KTDDRAWGLA
+184 
-194 DFIASEEFGRMHGYW
+194 
-209 WSPDSDSLIVESVTD
+209 
-224 SNVQTWWISD
+224 
-234 PATPAKAPQEVKYP
+234 
-248 AAGTTNAMV
+248 
-257 GLEKISMSGDREALH
+257 
-272 WDNDS
+272 
-277 FEYLISVSWQ
+277 LISVSWQ
-287 KECQALITV
+287 KGCNALITV
-296 SDRAQQNFVT
+296 ADRAQQNFVT
-306 YAATESGLKNVHEVT
+306 YSATAQGLENVHEVT

-328 IPGQPRWHNDQI
+328 IPGQPRWHNEQI
-340 VAVIDNRAS
+340 VSVIDNRNS

-355 ISGKAISP
+355 LAGKAITP
-363 NGLQVMSI
+363 AGLQVMSI
-371 IDIKDDYIDVIATQ
+371 VDIQDDYIDVIATQ

-402 EISQGGIASATTT
+402 EISQGGIASATSTT
-415 TADLQ
+415 SELQ
-420 VVIESRLDTHTRSY
+420 VVVESRLDTHTRSY
-434 QLRRGVKTEHYFD
+434 QLRWGVKTEHYFD

-454 FKSQVHVLQTGSHK
+454 FTSQVHVLQTGTHK
-468 VNTAVIFPQE
+468 VNTAVLFPQD
-478 HEYGSK
+478 HVYGSK

-496 HGPQVQNGALSY
+496 HGPQVLNGALSY

-540 YQDFVNPVIDDQ
+540 YQDFVSPVIEDQ
-552 VSAIADVA
+552 VNAIVDVA
-560 RHFPDDVDA
+560 KHFPDDVDA

-629 EDHSLIPMANQLER
+629 EDHSLMPMANQLER

-705 EQLGIE
+705 DQLGVE

>member
-1 MYQLYETLDS
+1 
-11 QTWQDQGVTESFPRQ
+11 VIESFPRQ

-32 FQLGT
+32 FQLGA
-37 PRSFHICESGE
+37 PRSFHICKSGD
-48 QVLFLRSES
+48 QVLFLRSDS

-71 NRIEIKFADPRVL
+71 NRVEIKFADPRVL

-110 SYSTDS
+110 SYSTDD

-127 QLFTGQTADKLLKN
+127 QLFVGQISSSSELKN
-141 LNVAGPVIDPRI
+141 LNVEGPVIDPRL
-153 SPDGNYIA
+153 SPDGNFVA

-169 ITNFSGNEVRNLTNE
+169 IANFTGSEVRNLTNE
-184 KTDDRAWGLA
+184 DSTNTSWGLA

-209 WSPDSDSLIVESVTD
+209 WSPESDSLIVESVNEAD
-224 SNVQTWWISD
+224 VQTWWISD
-234 PATPAKAPQEVKYP
+234 PATPAKTPQEIKYP
-248 AAGTTNAMV
+248 AAGTNNAKL
-257 GLEKISMSGDREALH
+257 GLEKISITGERAAIR

-287 KECQALITV
+287 KDCNALITV
-296 SDRAQQNFVT
+296 ADRAQQQFVT
-306 YAATESGLKNVHEVT
+306 YAATAAGLENVHEVT

-328 IPGQPRWHNDQI
+328 IPGQPRWHKNQI
-340 VAVIDNRAS
+340 VSVIDNRHT

-355 ISGKAISP
+355 IAGKALSP
-363 NGLQVMSI
+363 AGLQVMSVV
-371 IDIKDDYIDVIATQ
+371 DIKDDYIDVIATQ

-402 EISQGGIASATTT
+402 EIAQGGMASATTT

-420 VVIESRLDTHTRSY
+420 VVVESRLDTHTRSY

-454 FKSQVHVLQTGSHK
+454 FTSQVHILKTGTHQ
-468 VNTAVIFPQE
+468 VNTAVLFPRD
-478 HEYGSK
+478 HVYGSK

-518 FVVIIAD
+518 FAVIIAD

-540 YQDFVNPVIDDQ
+540 YQDFVTPVIDDQ

-560 RHFPDDVDA
+560 KHFPDDVDA

-629 EDHSLIPMANQLER
+629 EDHSLMPMANQLER

-705 EQLGIE
+705 EQLGVE

>member
-1 MYQLYETLDS
+1 MYQLYETLDR

-32 FQLGT
+32 FQLGA
-37 PRSFHICESGE
+37 PRSFTICESGE

-57 GRDSVNSLWIYDVA
+57 GRDSVNSLWIYDVV
-71 NRIEIKFADPRVL
+71 NRVETKFADPRVI

-110 SYSTDS
+110 SYSTDAI
-116 SGTKVAFALSG
+116 GVNVTFALSG
-127 QLFTGQTADKLLKN
+127 QLFAGNSTTRELNN
-141 LNVAGPVIDPRI
+141 LNVEGPVIDPRL
-153 SPDGNYIA
+153 SPDGNFIA

-169 ITNFSGNEVRNLTNE
+169 ITDFSGKEVRNLTNE
-184 KTDDRAWGLA
+184 RSVNTAWGLA

-209 WSPDSDSLIVESVTD
+209 WSPDSDSLIIESVTD
-224 SNVQTWWISD
+224 ADVQSWWISD

-248 AAGTTNAMV
+248 AAGTTNATV
-257 GLEKISMSGDREALH
+257 GLERISITGEREPLR

-287 KECQALITV
+287 KDCNALITV
-296 SDRAQQNFVT
+296 ADRAQQQFVT
-306 YAATESGLKNVHEVT
+306 YSANPLGLENVHEVS

-328 IPGQPRWHNDQI
+328 IPGQPRWLNNQI
-340 VAVIDNRAS
+340 VSVVDNRQS

-355 ISGKAISP
+355 VAGNTISP
-363 NGLQVMSI
+363 AGLQVMSI
-371 IDIKDDYIDVIATQ
+371 VDIKDEYIDVIATQ

-402 EISQGGIASATTT
+402 EISQGGLASATATT
-415 TADLQ
+415 TELQ
-420 VVIESRLDTHTRSY
+420 VVVESRLDTNTRSY

-447 SLAESPN
+447 SLAETPN
-454 FKSQVHVLQTGSHK
+454 FTSQVHVLQTGPHK
-468 VNTAVIFPQE
+468 VNTAVIFPQD
-478 HEYGSK
+478 HVHGSK
-484 KLPVMMRPYGGP
+484 KLPVLMRPYGGP

-518 FVVIIAD
+518 FVVVIAD
-525 NRGTGGRGPAWDHAI
+525 NRGTGGRGPAWDHSI
-540 YQDFVNPVIDDQ
+540 YQDFVVPVIDDQ
-552 VSAIADVA
+552 VNAIADVA
-560 RHFPDDVDA
+560 NHFPDDIDA
-569 SRVGITGW
+569 TRVGITGW

-629 EDHSLIPMANQLER
+629 EDHSLISMANQLER

-662 SLSGALL
+662 SLSGSLL

-679 LSGVTHMTPQEIIS
+679 LSGVTHMTPQEIIT

-705 EQLGIE
+705 EQLGVE

>member
-1 MYQLYETLDS
+1 M
-11 QTWQDQGVTESFPRQ
+11 TESFPRQ

-32 FQLGT
+32 FQLGA
-37 PRSFHICESGE
+37 PRSFQIAESGN
-48 QVLFLRSES
+48 QVLFLRSDS

-71 NRIEIKFADPRVL
+71 NRVETKFADPRVL

-110 SYSTDS
+110 SYSTS
-116 SGTKVAFALSG
+116 ESGTKIAFALSG
-127 QLFTGQTADKLLKN
+127 QLFVGDTESQSLKN
-141 LNVAGPVIDPRI
+141 LGVAGPVIDPRL
-153 SPDGNYIA
+153 SPDGNLVA
-161 WSNGKDLF
+161 WSNGKDFF
-169 ITNFSGNEVRNLTNE
+169 IVEYAGGEARNLTNE
-184 KTDDRAWGLA
+184 VDEHTSWGLA
-194 DFIASEEFGRMHGYW
+194 DFIASEEFSRMHGYW
-209 WSPDSDSLIVESVTD
+209 WSPDSDSLIVESVND
-224 SNVQTWWISD
+224 ADVQTWWISD
-234 PATPAKAPQEVKYP
+234 PASPAKTPQEIRYP
-248 AAGTTNAMV
+248 AAGTKNAKV
-257 GLEKISMSGDREALH
+257 GLQKISITGKRDSIR
-272 WDNDS
+272 WDNDA

-287 KECQALITV
+287 KDCNALITV
-296 SDRAQQNFVT
+296 ADRAQQNFVT
-306 YAATESGLKNVHEVT
+306 YSAGPSGLENVHEVT

-328 IPGQPRWHNDQI
+328 IPGQPRWHNEQI
-340 VAVIDNRAS
+340 VSVIDNRNS

-355 ISGKAISP
+355 VAGKTISP
-363 NGLQVMSI
+363 AGLQVMSI
-371 IDIKDDYIDVIATQ
+371 VDIKDDYIDVVATQ

-391 LLRIGFDGSIT
+391 LIRLGFDGSIT
-402 EISQGGIASATTT
+402 EISQGGIASATATS
-415 TADLQ
+415 ADFQ
-420 VVIESRLDTHTRSY
+420 VVVESRLDTHTRSY
-434 QLRRGVKTEHYFD
+434 QLRRGAKTEHYFD

-454 FKSQVHVLQTGSHK
+454 FTSQVHVLQTGSHK
-468 VNTAVIFPQE
+468 VNTAVLFPQD
-478 HEYGSK
+478 HVYGSQ

-496 HGPQVQNGALSY
+496 HGPQVLNGALSF

-540 YQDFVNPVIDDQ
+540 YQDFVTPVLDDQ
-552 VSAIADVA
+552 VAAIADVA
-560 RHFPDDVDA
+560 KHFPDDVDA

-629 EDHSLIPMANQLER
+629 EDHSLMPMANQLER

-705 EQLGIE
+705 EQLGVE

>member
-1 MYQLYETLDS
+1 M
-11 QTWQDQGVTESFPRQ
+11 TESFPRQ

-32 FQLGT
+32 FQLGA
-37 PRSFHICESGE
+37 PRSFQVCESGA
-48 QVLFLRSES
+48 QVLFLRSDS

-71 NRIEIKFADPRVL
+71 KRIETKFADPRVL

-110 SYSTDS
+110 SYSTDRT
-116 SGTKVAFALSG
+116 GTKVAFALSG
-127 QLFTGQTADKLLKN
+127 QLFVGKTSDAALKN
-141 LNVAGPVIDPRI
+141 LNVDGPVIDPRL
-153 SPDGNYIA
+153 SPDGNYVA
-161 WSNGKDLF
+161 WSDGKDLF
-169 ITNFSGNEVRNLTNE
+169 IVDFAGSNLRNLTNE
-184 KTDDRAWGLA
+184 KAENVSWGLA

-209 WSPDSDSLIVESVTD
+209 WSPDSDSLIVESVND
-224 SNVQTWWISD
+224 AEVQTWWISD
-234 PATPAKAPQEVKYP
+234 PATPAKTPQEIKYP
-248 AAGTTNAMV
+248 AAGTKNAKV
-257 GLEKISMSGDREALH
+257 GLEKISISGAREAIR
-272 WDNDS
+272 WDVDA

-287 KECQALITV
+287 KDCNALITV
-296 SDRAQQNFVT
+296 ADRAQQHFVT
-306 YAATESGLKNVHEVT
+306 YSAGASGLENVHEVT

-328 IPGQPRWHNDQI
+328 ISGQPRWHNGQI
-340 VAVIDNRAS
+340 VSVVDNRQS

-355 ISGKAISP
+355 LAGKAMSP
-363 NGLQVMSI
+363 AGLQIMSV

-391 LLRIGFDGSIT
+391 LIRLGFDGSIT

-415 TADLQ
+415 SAELQ
-420 VVIESRLDTHTRSY
+420 VVIESRLDTNTRSY

-454 FKSQVHVLQTGSHK
+454 FTSQVHVLQTGSHK
-468 VNTAVIFPQE
+468 VNTAVLFPQD
-478 HEYGSK
+478 HVHGSK

-540 YQDFVNPVIDDQ
+540 YQDFVTPVLDDQ
-552 VSAIADVA
+552 VAAIADVA
-560 RHFPDDVDA
+560 KHFPDDVDA

-629 EDHSLIPMANQLER
+629 EDHSLMPMAGQLDR

-669 ANKKPHTVLP
+669 ANKKPHTLLP

-705 EQLGIE
+705 EQLGVQ

>member
-1 MYQLYETLDS
+1 MYQLYETLVS

-32 FQLGT
+32 FQLGA
-37 PRSFHICESGE
+37 PRSFQVCESGE
-48 QVLFLRSES
+48 QVLFLRSDS
-57 GRDSVNSLWIYDVA
+57 GRDAVNSLWIYDVA
-71 NRIEIKFADPRVL
+71 NRIETKFADPRAL

-110 SYSTDS
+110 SYSTDNA
-116 SGTKVAFALSG
+116 GTKVAFALSG
-127 QLFTGQTADKLLKN
+127 QLFVGQTTGLKITK
-141 LNVAGPVIDPRI
+141 LNVAGPVIDPRL
-153 SPDGNYIA
+153 SPDGNFIA
-161 WSNGKDLF
+161 WSNGTDLLIADF
-169 ITNFSGNEVRNLTNE
+169 AGSEVRNLTNE
-184 KTDDRAWGLA
+184 KTEHVTWGLA
-194 DFIASEEFGRMHGYW
+194 DFIASEEFGRMHGFW
-209 WSPDSDSLIVESVTD
+209 WSPNSESLIVESVND
-224 SNVQTWWISD
+224 SEVQTWWISD
-234 PATPAKAPQEVKYP
+234 PATPAKTPQEIRYP
-248 AAGTTNAMV
+248 AAGTKNATV
-257 GLEKISMSGDREALH
+257 GLEKISITGERESIR

-287 KECQALITV
+287 KDCNALITV
-296 SDRAQQNFVT
+296 ADRAQQQFVT
-306 YAATESGLKNVHEVT
+306 YAATDSGLANVHEVT

-328 IPGQPRWHNDQI
+328 IPGQPRWLKGEI
-340 VAVIDNRAS
+340 VSVIDNRQS

-355 ISGKAISP
+355 IAGKAITP
-363 NGLQVMSI
+363 AGLQVMSI
-371 IDIKDDYIDVIATQ
+371 IDIKDEYIDVIATQ
-385 DALSRD
+385 NALSRD

-402 EISQGGIASATTT
+402 EISQGGLASATATS
-415 TADLQ
+415 AELQ
-420 VVIESRLDTHTRSY
+420 VVVESRLDTHTRSY
-434 QLRRGVKTEHYFD
+434 QLRRRVKTEHYFD

-454 FKSQVHVLQTGSHK
+454 FTSQVHILQTGPHK
-468 VNTAVIFPQE
+468 VNTAVLFPQD
-478 HEYGSK
+478 HVYGSK
-484 KLPVMMRPYGGP
+484 RLPVMMRPYGGP

-518 FVVIIAD
+518 FVVVIAD

-540 YQDFVNPVIDDQ
+540 YQDFVVPVIEDQ
-552 VSAIADVA
+552 ADAVSDVA
-560 RHFPDDVDA
+560 KHFPDDVDS

-585 LAVMKRPDVFH
+585 LSVMKRPDVFH

-629 EDHSLIPMANQLER
+629 EDHSLLPMANQLER

-705 EQLGIE
+705 EQLGVE

>member
-1 MYQLYETLDS
+1 M
-11 QTWQDQGVTESFPRQ
+11 TESFPRQ

-32 FQLGT
+32 FQLGA

-48 QVLFLRSES
+48 EVLFLRSDS
-57 GRDSVNSLWIYDVA
+57 GRDAVNSLWIYDVA
-71 NRIEIKFADPRVL
+71 NRIETKFADPRAL
-84 LADDAEVPAAERA
+84 LADDTEVPAAERA

-110 SYSTDS
+110 SYSTDN

-127 QLFTGQTADKLLKN
+127 QLFVGQTSDPKLRN
-141 LNVAGPVIDPRI
+141 LDVAGLVIDPRL
-153 SPDGNYIA
+153 SPDGNFIA

-169 ITNFSGNEVRNLTNE
+169 ITNFAGGEVRNLTNE
-184 KTDDRAWGLA
+184 KSENTAWGLA

-209 WSPDSDSLIVESVTD
+209 WSPNSDSLIVESVDD
-224 SNVQTWWISD
+224 SEVQTWWISD
-234 PATPAKAPQEVKYP
+234 PATPAKAPQEIRYP
-248 AAGTTNAMV
+248 AAGTTNATLA
-257 GLEKISMSGDREALH
+257 LEKIFVTGEREAIR

-287 KECQALITV
+287 KDCNALITV
-296 SDRAQQNFVT
+296 ADRAQQQFVT
-306 YAATESGLKNVHEVT
+306 YAATASGLENVHEVT

-328 IPGQPRWHNDQI
+328 IPGQPRWLNEQI
-340 VAVIDNRAS
+340 VSVIDNRQS

-355 ISGKAISP
+355 IGGKTVTPA
-363 NGLQVMSI
+363 GLQVMLI
-371 IDIKDDYIDVIATQ
+371 VDIKDDYIDVIATQ

-391 LLRIGFDGSIT
+391 LLRIGLEGSIT
-402 EISQGGIASATTT
+402 EISQGGMASATATT
-415 TADLQ
+415 SDLQ
-420 VVIESRLDTHTRSY
+420 VVVESRLDTNSRSY

-454 FKSQVHVLQTGSHK
+454 FTSQVHILQTGTHK
-468 VNTAVIFPQE
+468 VNTAVIFPRD
-478 HEYGSK
+478 HTYGSK

-518 FVVIIAD
+518 FVVVIAD
-525 NRGTGGRGPAWDHAI
+525 NRGTGGRGPAWDHSV
-540 YQDFVNPVIDDQ
+540 YQDFVGPVIDDQ
-552 VSAIADVA
+552 VEAIADVA
-560 RHFPDDVDA
+560 NHFPDDVDS

-585 LAVMKRPDVFH
+585 LAVLKRPDVFH

-629 EDHSLIPMANQLER
+629 EDHSLLPMASELER

-693 ENLMLLTVEYLK
+693 ENLMLLTVEYFK

>member
-1 MYQLYETLDS
+1 
-11 QTWQDQGVTESFPRQ
+11 VTESFPRQ

-32 FQLGT
+32 FQLGA
-37 PRSFHICESGE
+37 PRGFHINESGSH
-48 QVLFLRSES
+48 VLFLRSDH

-71 NRIEIKFADPRVL
+71 NRIEGKFADPRVL

-110 SYSTDS
+110 SYSTDE
-116 SGTKVAFALSG
+116 SGNKIAFALSG
-127 QLFTGQTADKLLKN
+127 QLFVGDTAGGNLTN
-141 LNVAGPVIDPRI
+141 LNVVGPVIDPRL
-153 SPDGNYIA
+153 SPDGSLVA

-169 ITNFSGNEVRNLTNE
+169 ITNFSGGEAQNLTNE
-184 KTDDRAWGLA
+184 KADNVIWGLA
-194 DFIASEEFGRMHGYW
+194 DFIASEEFSRMHGYW
-209 WSPDSDSLIVESVTD
+209 WSPASDSLIVQSVND
-224 SNVQTWWISD
+224 SAVQTWWISD
-234 PATPAKAPQEVKYP
+234 PATPAKTPQEIRYP
-248 AAGTTNAMV
+248 AAGTTNATL
-257 GLEKISMSGDREALH
+257 GLEKISITGERETIR
-272 WDNDS
+272 WDNDA

-287 KECQALITV
+287 KDCDALVTV
-296 SDRAQQNFVT
+296 SDRAQQHFVT
-306 YAATESGLKNVHEVT
+306 YAVTSSGMSNVHEIT

-328 IPGQPRWHNDQI
+328 IPGQPRWHNNQL
-340 VAVIDNRAS
+340 VTVIDNRQS

-363 NGLQVMSI
+363 IGLQVMSI
-371 IDIKDDYIDVIATQ
+371 VDINDEYIDVIATQ

-402 EISQGGIASATTT
+402 EVSQGGIASATAT

-420 VVIESRLDTHTRSY
+420 IVVESRLDTHTRSY

-454 FKSQVHVLQTGSHK
+454 FTSQVHILQTGAHK
-468 VNTAVIFPQE
+468 VNTAVLFPRD
-478 HEYGSK
+478 HIYGSK
-484 KLPVMMRPYGGP
+484 KLPVLMRPYGGP
-496 HGPQVQNGALSY
+496 HGPQVLNGALSY
-508 AIDQWFADQG
+508 AVDQWFADQG
-518 FVVIIAD
+518 FAVVIAD

-540 YQDFVNPVIDDQ
+540 YQDFVSPVIEDQ

-560 RHFPDDVDA
+560 KHFPDDVDA
-569 SRVGITGW
+569 GRVGITGW

-585 LAVMKRPDVFH
+585 LAVMKRPDIFH
-596 AAVAGAPVTEWLW
+596 VAVAGAPVTEWLW

-621 PEKFPEIY
+621 PEKFPEVY
-629 EDHSLIPMANQLER
+629 EDHSLMNIANQLER

-669 ANKKPHTVLP
+669 ANKKSHTVLP

-705 EQLGIE
+705 EQLGVE

>member
-1 MYQLYETLDS
+1 M
-11 QTWQDQGVTESFPRQ
+11 TESFPRQ

-32 FQLGT
+32 FQLGA
-37 PRSFHICESGE
+37 PRSFQVCESGE

-71 NRIEIKFADPRVL
+71 NRVETKFADPRVL

-110 SYSTDS
+110 SYSTDAT
-116 SGTKVAFALSG
+116 GTKVAFALSG
-127 QLFTGQTADKLLKN
+127 QLFTGQILANSLKN
-141 LNVAGPVIDPRI
+141 LNVDGPVIDPRL
-153 SPDGNYIA
+153 SPDGNFIA

-169 ITNFSGNEVRNLTNE
+169 IANFAGNDIRNLTNE
-184 KTDDRAWGLA
+184 KAENKAWGLA

-209 WSPDSDSLIVESVTD
+209 WSPESDSLIVESVTD
-224 SNVQTWWISD
+224 ADVQTWWISD
-234 PATPAKAPQEVKYP
+234 PATPAKTPQEVKYP
-248 AAGTTNAMV
+248 AAGTMNATL
-257 GLEKISMSGDREALH
+257 GLEKISISGDRESIR
-272 WDNDS
+272 WDNDA

-287 KECQALITV
+287 KECQPLITV

-306 YAATESGLKNVHEVT
+306 YAATDSGLKNVHEVS

-340 VAVIDNRAS
+340 VSVIDNRVT

-355 ISGKAISP
+355 ISGKSISP

-402 EISQGGIASATTT
+402 QISQGGIASATTT

-420 VVIESRLDTHTRSY
+420 VVVESRLDTHTRSY

-447 SLAESPN
+447 SLAESPS
-454 FKSQVHVLQTGSHK
+454 FKSQVHVLQTGSNK
-468 VNTAVIFPQE
+468 VNTAVIFPQG
-478 HEYGSK
+478 HVYGSK

-540 YQDFVNPVIDDQ
+540 YQDFVTPVIEDQ
-552 VSAIADVA
+552 VTAIADVA

-705 EQLGIE
+705 EQLGVE

>member
-1 MYQLYETLDS
+1 M
-11 QTWQDQGVTESFPRQ
+11 TEFFPRQ

-32 FQLGT
+32 FQLGA
-37 PRSFHICESGE
+37 PRSFHIAESGN
-48 QVLFLRSES
+48 QVLFLRSDS

-71 NRIEIKFADPRVL
+71 NRIESKFADPRVL
-84 LADDAEVPAAERA
+84 LADDSEVPAAERA

-110 SYSTDS
+110 SYSTS
-116 SGTKVAFALSG
+116 ESGAKIAFALSG
-127 QLFTGQTADKLLKN
+127 QLFVGDTESQTLKH
-141 LNVAGPVIDPRI
+141 LDVTGPVIDPRL
-153 SPDGNYIA
+153 SPDGNLVA

-169 ITNFSGNEVRNLTNE
+169 IVDYAGGEARNLTNE
-184 KTDDRAWGLA
+184 VDEHTSWGLA

-209 WSPDSDSLIVESVTD
+209 WSPDSDSLIVESVND
-224 SNVQTWWISD
+224 SDVQTWWISD
-234 PATPAKAPQEVKYP
+234 PASPAKAPQEIRYP
-248 AAGTTNAMV
+248 AAGTKNATV
-257 GLEKISMSGDREALH
+257 GLQKISVTGERTSIH
-272 WDNDS
+272 WDNNA

-287 KECQALITV
+287 KGCNALITV
-296 SDRAQQNFVT
+296 ADRAQQNFVT
-306 YAATESGLKNVHEVT
+306 YSLTAQGLENVHEVT

-328 IPGQPRWHNDQI
+328 IPGQPRWHNEQI
-340 VAVIDNRAS
+340 VSVIDNRNS

-355 ISGKAISP
+355 LAGKAITP
-363 NGLQVMSI
+363 AGLQVMSI
-371 IDIKDDYIDVIATQ
+371 VDIQDDYIDVIATQ

-402 EISQGGIASATTT
+402 EIAQGGIASATTT
-415 TADLQ
+415 SAELQ
-420 VVIESRLDTHTRSY
+420 VVVESRLDTHTRSY

-454 FKSQVHVLQTGSHK
+454 FTSQVHVLQTGTHK
-468 VNTAVIFPQE
+468 VNTAVLFPQD
-478 HEYGSK
+478 HVYGSR

-496 HGPQVQNGALSY
+496 HGPQVLNGALSY

-518 FVVIIAD
+518 FVVVIAD

-540 YQDFVNPVIDDQ
+540 YQDFVSPVIEDQ
-552 VSAIADVA
+552 VNAIVDVA
-560 RHFPDDVDA
+560 KHFPDDVDA

-629 EDHSLIPMANQLER
+629 EDHSLMPMANQLER

-705 EQLGIE
+705 EQLGVE

>member
-1 MYQLYETLDS
+1 MYQLYETLDR

-32 FQLGT
+32 FQLGA
-37 PRSFHICESGE
+37 PRSFTICESGE

-57 GRDSVNSLWIYDVA
+57 GRDSVNSLWIYDVV
-71 NRIEIKFADPRVL
+71 NRVETKFADPRVI

-110 SYSTDS
+110 SYSTDAI
-116 SGTKVAFALSG
+116 GVNVTFALSG
-127 QLFTGQTADKLLKN
+127 QLFAGNSTTRELNN
-141 LNVAGPVIDPRI
+141 LNVEGPVIDPRL
-153 SPDGNYIA
+153 SPDGNFIA

-169 ITNFSGNEVRNLTNE
+169 ITDFSGKEVRNLTNE
-184 KTDDRAWGLA
+184 RSVNTAWGLA

-209 WSPDSDSLIVESVTD
+209 WSPDSDSLIIESVTD
-224 SNVQTWWISD
+224 ADVQSWWISD
-234 PATPAKAPQEVKYP
+234 PATPAKAPQEIKYP
-248 AAGTTNAMV
+248 AAGTTNATV
-257 GLEKISMSGDREALH
+257 GLERISITGEREPLR

-287 KECQALITV
+287 KDCNALITV
-296 SDRAQQNFVT
+296 ADRAQQQFVT
-306 YAATESGLKNVHEVT
+306 YSANPLGLENVHEVS

-328 IPGQPRWHNDQI
+328 IPGQPRWLNNQI
-340 VAVIDNRAS
+340 VSVVDNRQS

-355 ISGKAISP
+355 VAGNTISP
-363 NGLQVMSI
+363 AGLQVMSI
-371 IDIKDDYIDVIATQ
+371 VDIKDEYIDVIATQ

-402 EISQGGIASATTT
+402 EISQGGLASATATT
-415 TADLQ
+415 TELQ
-420 VVIESRLDTHTRSY
+420 VVVESRLDTNTRSY

-447 SLAESPN
+447 SLAETPN
-454 FKSQVHVLQTGSHK
+454 FTSQVHVLQTGPHK
-468 VNTAVIFPQE
+468 VNTAVIFPQD
-478 HEYGSK
+478 HVHGSK
-484 KLPVMMRPYGGP
+484 KLPVLMRPYGGP

-518 FVVIIAD
+518 FVVVIAD
-525 NRGTGGRGPAWDHAI
+525 NRGTGGRGPAWDHSI
-540 YQDFVNPVIDDQ
+540 YQDFVVPVIDDQ
-552 VSAIADVA
+552 VNAIADVA
-560 RHFPDDVDA
+560 NHFPDDIDA
-569 SRVGITGW
+569 TRVGITGW

-629 EDHSLIPMANQLER
+629 EDHSLISMANQLER

-662 SLSGALL
+662 SLSGSLL

-705 EQLGIE
+705 EQLGVE

>member
-1 MYQLYETLDS
+1 MI
-11 QTWQDQGVTESFPRQ
+11 ESFPRQ

-32 FQLGT
+32 FQLGA
-37 PRSFHICESGE
+37 PRSFHIANSGD
-48 QVLFLRSES
+48 QVLFLRSDS

-71 NRIEIKFADPRVL
+71 NRVERKFADPKVL
-84 LADDAEVPAAERA
+84 LADDVEVPAAERA

-110 SYSTDS
+110 SYSTDD
-116 SGTKVAFALSG
+116 SGITVAFALSG
-127 QLFTGQTADKLLKN
+127 QLFVGDISTAVLKN
-141 LNVAGPVIDPRI
+141 LNVAEPVIDPRL
-153 SPDGNYIA
+153 SPDGNYVA
-161 WSNGKDLF
+161 WSNGKDLL
-169 ITNFSGNEVRNLTNE
+169 ITNVSGSDVRNLTNE
-184 KTDDRAWGLA
+184 TKDSTAWGLA

-209 WSPDSDSLIVESVTD
+209 WSPNSDGLIVESVED
-224 SNVQTWWISD
+224 FDVQTWWISD
-234 PATPAKAPQEVKYP
+234 PATPAKTPQEIKYP
-248 AAGTTNAMV
+248 AAGTKNAKL
-257 GLEKISMSGDREALH
+257 GLEKISITGEREVIR

-287 KECQALITV
+287 KDCNALITV
-296 SDRAQQNFVT
+296 ADRAQQQFVT
-306 YAATESGLKNVHEVT
+306 YAVTGSGLENVHEVT

-328 IPGQPRWHNDQI
+328 IPGQPRWHEDQI
-340 VAVIDNRAS
+340 VSVVDNRHT

-355 ISGKAISP
+355 IAGKALTP
-363 NGLQVMSI
+363 EGLQVMSI
-371 IDIKDDYIDVIATQ
+371 VDIKDEYIDVIATQ

-402 EISQGGIASATTT
+402 EIAQGGLASATTT
-415 TADLQ
+415 TSNLQ
-420 VVIESRLDTHTRSY
+420 VVVESRLDTHTRSY

-447 SLAESPN
+447 SQAESPN
-454 FKSQVHVLQTGSHK
+454 FTSQVHILKTGTHQVNSAVL
-468 VNTAVIFPQE
+468 FPRD
-478 HEYGSK
+478 HVYGSK

-540 YQDFVNPVIDDQ
+540 YQDFVTPVLDDQ
-552 VSAIADVA
+552 VAAIADVA

-629 EDHSLIPMANQLER
+629 EDHSLMPMAGQLDR

-669 ANKKPHTVLP
+669 ANKKPHTLLP

-705 EQLGIE
+705 EQLGVQ

>member
-1 MYQLYETLDS
+1 M
-11 QTWQDQGVTESFPRQ
+11 TESFPRQ

-32 FQLGT
+32 FQLGA
-37 PRSFHICESGE
+37 PRSFQVCESGA
-48 QVLFLRSES
+48 QVLFLRSDS

-71 NRIEIKFADPRVL
+71 KRIETKFADPRVL

-110 SYSTDS
+110 SYSTDRK
-116 SGTKVAFALSG
+116 GTKVAFALSG
-127 QLFTGQTADKLLKN
+127 QLFVGQTSDSALKN
-141 LNVAGPVIDPRI
+141 LNVDGPVIDPRI
-153 SPDGNYIA
+153 SPDGNFVA
-161 WSNGKDLF
+161 WSDGKDLF
-169 ITNFSGNEVRNLTNE
+169 IVDFAGSNLRNLTNE
-184 KTDDRAWGLA
+184 KAENVSWGLA

-209 WSPDSDSLIVESVTD
+209 WSPDSDSLIVESVND
-224 SNVQTWWISD
+224 AEVQTWWISD
-234 PATPAKAPQEVKYP
+234 PATPAKTPQEIKYP
-248 AAGTTNAMV
+248 AAGTKNAKV
-257 GLEKISMSGDREALH
+257 GLEKISISGAREAIR
-272 WDNDS
+272 WDVDA

-287 KECQALITV
+287 KDCNALITV
-296 SDRAQQNFVT
+296 ADRAQQHFVT
-306 YAATESGLKNVHEVT
+306 YSAGASGLENVHEVT

-328 IPGQPRWHNDQI
+328 ISGQPRWHNGQI
-340 VAVIDNRAS
+340 VSVVDNRQS

-355 ISGKAISP
+355 LAGKAMSP
-363 NGLQVMSI
+363 AGLQIMSV

-391 LLRIGFDGSIT
+391 LIRLGFDGSIT

-415 TADLQ
+415 SAELQ
-420 VVIESRLDTHTRSY
+420 VVIESRLDTNTRSY

-454 FKSQVHVLQTGSHK
+454 FTSQVHVLQTGSHK
-468 VNTAVIFPQE
+468 VNTAVLFPQD
-478 HEYGSK
+478 HVHGSK

-540 YQDFVNPVIDDQ
+540 YQDFVTPVLDDQ
-552 VSAIADVA
+552 VAAIADVA
-560 RHFPDDVDA
+560 KHFPDDVDA

-629 EDHSLIPMANQLER
+629 EDHSLMPMAGQLDR

-669 ANKKPHTVLP
+669 ANKKPHTLLP

-705 EQLGIE
+705 EQLGVQ